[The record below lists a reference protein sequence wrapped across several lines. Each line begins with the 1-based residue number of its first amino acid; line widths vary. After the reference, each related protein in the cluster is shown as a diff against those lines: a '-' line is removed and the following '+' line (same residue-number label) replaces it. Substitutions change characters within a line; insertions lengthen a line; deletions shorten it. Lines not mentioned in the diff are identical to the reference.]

1 MCSSLVWPDN
11 STPRTRLYGFV
22 SPIASGLRR
31 SPLVSAAARSGGR
44 KASAMHDQA
53 EIRSL
58 PIDIAFGRLQEW
70 LVDRKRVPQDWR
82 KRLAG
87 IRARLAAAFA
97 SLPRDLDPSL
107 LALEPDEIGYL
118 EAKKIYGILLE
129 SNPESRNIFG
139 RLTGSAGEWEAIVKA
154 YEKDHVFLGEAAQI
168 MVQNVNYD
176 IPYQRKQMQK
186 TQQQLA
192 ELDRREADIKR
203 LAALSATRYAEACQE
218 LGLQGI
224 NVRQELIESA
234 KTLPSTFTKI
244 LEVLN
249 SDPVSIAT
257 EYYTT
262 FVRDCH
268 TEDKENCKSVLQNLK
283 QLQANPPSLHIS
295 VCNEVESSLGETSKA
310 LESKVTGAEN
320 IDSNI
325 SADDIDWDIS
335 LDDNGID
342 WDIGAVEQPVE
353 ESGNGFG
360 SYEIID
366 ANVELAGS
374 ENYNFGISDDPS
386 VNKSSSSEPGICW
399 DITDVNPEENA
410 SIQNAPESGQSQSLA
425 EERSQ
430 LLEKEY
436 RNNILDDLLEVR
448 AFLTQRLGEMRNAD
462 TSSLQHQVQAVSPF
476 VLQQY
481 APENLENMLA
491 EVSSAISLLSN
502 QKTLDLIMILNS
514 KRFLDRLVST
524 LEDKKHHEVKL
535 REGLGDL
542 SVKRMELQNALSSS
556 WPKQEAAI
564 TKTRELKKLCETT
577 LSTVFDGRPVHIIG
591 EINTLLSSSVSQL
604 AG

>member
-1 MCSSLVWPDN
+1 
-11 STPRTRLYGFV
+11 
-22 SPIASGLRR
+22 
-31 SPLVSAAARSGGR
+31 
-44 KASAMHDQA
+44 MHDQA

-176 IPYQRKQMQK
+176 MYVRCPFLIHGFDYSLTVFVLDLALQWLTLLAVLTGCSPYQRKQMQK

-218 LGLQGI
+218 LGLQ
-224 NVRQELIESA
+224 QELIESA

-310 LESKVTGAEN
+310 LESNVTGAEN

-491 EVSSAISLLSN
+491 EVSSAISLLTN

-514 KRFLDRLVST
+514 KRLVST

>member
-1 MCSSLVWPDN
+1 
-11 STPRTRLYGFV
+11 
-22 SPIASGLRR
+22 
-31 SPLVSAAARSGGR
+31 
-44 KASAMHDQA
+44 MHDPS
-53 EIRSL
+53 EIRNL

-70 LVDRKRVPQDWR
+70 LVDRKRVPHDWR

-87 IRARLAAAFA
+87 IRARVAAAFA
-97 SLPRDLDPSL
+97 ALPRDLDPSL
-107 LALEPDEIGYL
+107 LALEPEEIGYL
-118 EAKKIYGILLE
+118 EAKKIYSILLG
-129 SNPESRNIFG
+129 SNTESRNIFG
-139 RLTGSAGEWEAIVKA
+139 RLTGSAGEWESIVKA
-154 YEKDHVFLGEAAQI
+154 YEKDHVFLGEAAQV

-192 ELDRREADIKR
+192 ELDRRESDIKR
-203 LAALSATRYAEACQE
+203 LAALSATRYVEACQE
-218 LGLQGI
+218 LGLQGV
-224 NVRQELIESA
+224 NVREELIESA
-234 KTLPSTFTKI
+234 KTLPATFSKI

-249 SDPVSIAT
+249 SEPVSKAM

-262 FVRDCH
+262 FVKDCH
-268 TEDKENCKSVLQNLK
+268 TEDKGICDSVLHNLK
-283 QLQANPPSLHIS
+283 QLQANPPSLHVS
-295 VCNEVESSLGETSKA
+295 VYNEIESSVGEVSKSHGFT
-310 LESKVTGAEN
+310 LSEGQ
-320 IDSNI
+320 IDSGVP
-325 SADDIDWDIS
+325 ADDIDWDIS
-335 LDDNGID
+335 VDANEID

-366 ANVELAGS
+366 ANIELAGI
-374 ENYNFGISDDPS
+374 ENYNVNVSDNPS
-386 VNKSSSSEPGICW
+386 LNKEDVASSGSAMCW
-399 DITDVNPEENA
+399 DITADNAEESAHDSAN
-410 SIQNAPESGQSQSLA
+410 IQNSASELGQSQSQIFA
-425 EERSQ
+425 EDRSR

-436 RNNILDDLLEVR
+436 RNDILDDLLEVKS
-448 AFLTQRLGEMRNAD
+448 FLTQRLGEMRNAD

-481 APENLENMLA
+481 APDSLENMLV
-491 EVSSAISLLSN
+491 EVSSAILLLTN

-524 LEDKKHHEVKL
+524 LEEKKHHEVKL

-564 TKTRELKKLCETT
+564 MKTRELKKLCEST
-577 LSTVFDGRPVHIIG
+577 LSSVFDGRPVHIIG
-591 EINTLLSSSVSQL
+591 EINTLLSSSISQL

>member
-1 MCSSLVWPDN
+1 
-11 STPRTRLYGFV
+11 
-22 SPIASGLRR
+22 
-31 SPLVSAAARSGGR
+31 
-44 KASAMHDQA
+44 MHDPS

-58 PIDIAFGRLQEW
+58 PIDIAFARLQEW

-87 IRARLAAAFA
+87 IRARIAAAFP
-97 SLPRDLDPSL
+97 SLPRDLHPSL
-107 LALEPDEIGYL
+107 LGLEP
-118 EAKKIYGILLE
+118 EAKKIYGILLD
-129 SNPESRNIFG
+129 SNTESRNIFG
-139 RLTGSAGEWEAIVKA
+139 RLTGSAGEWESIVKA

-192 ELDRREADIKR
+192 ELDRKEADIKR
-203 LAALSATRYAEACQE
+203 LAALSATRYVEACQE
-218 LGLQGI
+218 LGLQGV
-224 NVRQELIESA
+224 NVREELIESA
-234 KTLPSTFTKI
+234 KTLPSTFSKI

-249 SDPVSIAT
+249 SDPVSKAI
-257 EYYTT
+257 EHYTA
-262 FVRDCH
+262 FVRECH
-268 TEDKENCKSVLQNLK
+268 SEDKGNCDSVLHNLK
-283 QLQANPPSLHIS
+283 RLQETPPSLHVS
-295 VCNEVESSLGETSKA
+295 VYNEVESSIGEA
-310 LESKVTGAEN
+310 LKSHGSIEQ

-325 SADDIDWDIS
+325 PAEDIDWDIS
-335 LDDNGID
+335 VDANEID

-353 ESGNGFG
+353 ESGDGFG

-366 ANVELAGS
+366 ANIELAGS
-374 ENYNFGISDDPS
+374 ENYNVGVSDGPS
-386 VNKSSSSEPGICW
+386 FNKEGLESSESGICW
-399 DITDVNPEENA
+399 DISADNSEESAHDSAN
-410 SIQNAPESGQSQSLA
+410 IQGAPMLA
-425 EERSQ
+425 EDRSR

-436 RNNILDDLLEVR
+436 RNEILDDLLEVKS
-448 AFLTQRLGEMRNAD
+448 FLTQRLAEMKNGD
-462 TSSLQHQVQAVSPF
+462 TSSLQHQVQSVSPF

-481 APENLENMLA
+481 APDSLENMLV
-491 EVSSAISLLSN
+491 EISSAISLLTN

-524 LEDKKHHEVKL
+524 LEEKKHHEVKL

-542 SVKRMELQNALSSS
+542 AVKRMELQNALSSS

-564 TKTRELKKLCETT
+564 TKTRELKKLCEAT
-577 LSTVFDGRPVHIIG
+577 LSSVFDGRPVHIIG

>member
-1 MCSSLVWPDN
+1 
-11 STPRTRLYGFV
+11 
-22 SPIASGLRR
+22 
-31 SPLVSAAARSGGR
+31 
-44 KASAMHDQA
+44 MHDPS
-53 EIRSL
+53 EIRNL

-70 LVDRKRVPQDWR
+70 LVDRKRVPHDWR

-87 IRARLAAAFA
+87 IRARVASAFA
-97 SLPRDLDPSL
+97 ALPRDLHPSL
-107 LALEPDEIGYL
+107 LALDPEEIGYL
-118 EAKKIYGILLE
+118 EARKIYGILLD
-129 SNPESRNIFG
+129 SNTETRNIFG
-139 RLTGSAGEWEAIVKA
+139 RLTGSAGEWESIVKA
-154 YEKDHVFLGEAAQI
+154 YDKDHVFLGEAAQI

-203 LAALSATRYAEACQE
+203 LAALSATRYVEACQE

-224 NVRQELIESA
+224 NVREELIESA
-234 KTLPSTFTKI
+234 KTLPSTFSKI
-244 LEVLN
+244 LEALN
-249 SDPVSIAT
+249 SDPVSNAM

-262 FVRDCH
+262 FVKDCH
-268 TEDKENCKSVLQNLK
+268 TEDMGNCVSVLHKLK
-283 QLQANPPSLHIS
+283 ELQANPPSLHVS
-295 VCNEVESSLGETSKA
+295 VYNEIKSSLVEA
-310 LESKVTGAEN
+310 PESHEQ
-320 IDSNI
+320 IDSNVA
-325 SADDIDWDIS
+325 ADDIDWDIS
-335 LDDNGID
+335 VDANEID

-366 ANVELAGS
+366 ANIELAGS
-374 ENYNFGISDDPS
+374 ENYNVS
-386 VNKSSSSEPGICW
+386 VADKSLNKDLASSESGICW
-399 DITDVNPEENA
+399 DITADSSEEIA
-410 SIQNAPESGQSQSLA
+410 SIQNAPSEFKQPQSQMVT
-425 EERSQ
+425 EDRSQ

-436 RNNILDDLLEVR
+436 RNDILDDLLEVKS
-448 AFLTQRLGEMRNAD
+448 FLTQRLGEMRNAD

-476 VLQQY
+476 VLQQH
-481 APENLENMLA
+481 APDSLENMLV
-491 EVSSAISLLSN
+491 EVSSAISLLTN

-524 LEDKKHHEVKL
+524 LEEKKHHEVKL

-564 TKTRELKKLCETT
+564 TKTRELKKLCEST
-577 LSTVFDGRPVHIIG
+577 LSSVFDGRPVHIIG

-604 AG
+604 AV